1 MIVNYNTQYRTIRQA
16 NRKLGLGSA
25 SFCLGRPGLES
36 KQTGEAREA
45 GELSASNEVE
55 YLEDW
60 KGDDRASEHE
70 DRGPILTS
78 LGRLSDPRTVHIL
91 GSGNVGQFVAH
102 ALAGIPNP
110 PPVKLLLHHRS
121 LLIQWRKSGQKLVL
135 ITNRKAE
142 ERTGY
147 GVELALPPEQTHH
160 AERESNGII
169 QNLIVSVK
177 TPNTAVALSS
187 IAHRLNRDSTVL
199 FLQNGMGV
207 LDEVNAKV
215 FPNEETRP
223 NYMLG
228 VVTHGLYADG
238 RFRVIHAGIGTIA
251 IGVTPRLPLL
261 ETGAGQ
267 EQAASPLPP
276 SSRYLLRTLTRTPVL
291 AAVGFL
297 PADLLQYQ
305 IEKLVVNA
313 VINPLTVMFDCMNGE
328 LLCNFAITRV
338 MRLLLSEI
346 SLVVRSLPELQ
357 RVPNVQ
363 IRFAPEK
370 LEGQVAAICKK
381 TSTNVSSMLQDVR
394 RGRQTEID
402 YINGYIVRRGE
413 ELGIRCVLNYMLA
426 KMVRGK
432 QQMIWHREGALLPLS
447 GEQSHS

>member
-1 MIVNYNTQYRTIRQA
+1 M
-16 NRKLGLGSA
+16 
-25 SFCLGRPGLES
+25 E
-36 KQTGEAREA
+36 
-45 GELSASNEVE
+45 
-55 YLEDW
+55 
-60 KGDDRASEHE
+60 GDDGESELKDRSPASTPLS
-70 DRGPILTS
+70 RP
-78 LGRLSDPRTVHIL
+78 SDPRAVHIL
-91 GSGNVGQFVAH
+91 GTGNVGQFVAH

-110 PPVKLLLHHRS
+110 PPIKLLLHRRN
-121 LLIQWRKSGQKLVL
+121 LLSQWKRFGQKLVL
-135 ITNRKAE
+135 VTNKVAE

-147 GVELALPPEQTHH
+147 GVELALPPEQTHQ
-160 AERESNGII
+160 AERDNHAII
-169 QNLIVSVK
+169 QNLIISVK
-177 TPNTAVALSS
+177 TPNTAMALSS

-215 FPNEETRP
+215 FPDEETRP

-228 VVTHGLYADG
+228 VVSHGLHADG
-238 RFRVIHAGIGTIA
+238 GFRVIHAGIGTIA
-251 IGVTPRLPLL
+251 IGITPRLSLL
-261 ETGAGQ
+261 ESWAVQ
-267 EQAASPLPP
+267 EQGTSPFPP

-297 PADLLQYQ
+297 PTDLLQFQ

-328 LLCNFAITRV
+328 LLGNFAITRV

-346 SLVVRSLPELQ
+346 SLVVRSLPELR

-363 IRFAPEK
+363 LRFSPEK
-370 LEGQVAAICKK
+370 LEAQVAVICKR
-381 TSTNVSSMLQDVR
+381 TSTNVSSMLQDAR

-413 ELGIRCVLNYMLA
+413 ELGIRCVLNYMLV

-432 QQMIWHREGALLPLS
+432 QQMMSLREGDLLPLA
-447 GEQSHS
+447 EE